1 MKTAK
6 EDLKNLDES
15 IDKFEAKNSLLK
27 IYKSKAKKILKERQD
42 GR

>member
-6 EDLKNLDES
+6 EDLKSLSYLIDNL
-15 IDKFEAKNSLLK
+15 EAKNSLLK
-27 IYKSKAKKILKERQD
+27 NYKSKAKKILKERQD